1 MAFFPKTRY
10 APTADGDV
18 AYQIIGDGPETI
30 LFTPAWSTNIE
41 VMWEEPRIER
51 FFQELSSL
59 GRVIV
64 FDKRGSGISDPIP
77 HSAQSAG
84 PVVELASEDMKA
96 VLDHSKTEI
105 ATILAVGI
113 GCWPSIL
120 FAATSPSRVQR
131 LIIVDGMPCL
141 YSENEDSVGLSK
153 AEANRFVSFLIN
165 AYGTGKLLKLLDP
178 AGYRDRQFLNW
189 YARFERLSIAPKLVN
204 TFWNSAKEINIT
216 SALNA
221 VKAPTLVLS
230 RSESRAY
237 PAAWGKT
244 LAEGISGAD
253 FRELPGTDSSYFM
266 AHPNPIIEHT
276 RTFMTGVQDE
286 PDVDRILTT
295 ILFTD
300 LVASTE
306 KAAALGDR
314 EWSERIFRHNAMIR
328 REISRFRGVE
338 VDNAGDGFMIT
349 FDGPARALRCADA
362 IRKRIQS
369 LGLEMRIGI
378 HTGECELIGAKIGGI
393 AVHTAARIMSAA
405 QSNQIIVSRTVK
417 ELVAGAGLN
426 FEDLGEHE
434 LKGVPDRWQLY
445 ILLDSDSS
453 SVY

>member
-1 MAFFPKTRY
+1 M
-10 APTADGDV
+10 GN
-18 AYQIIGDGPETI
+18 GPETI
-30 LFTPAWSTNIE
+30 LFTPAWGTNVE

-51 FFQELSSL
+51 FFKELSSFS
-59 GRVIV
+59 RVIV
-64 FDKRGSGISDPIP
+64 FDKRGSGISDPLP
-77 HSAQSAG
+77 HGAQSAV
-84 PVVELASEDMKA
+84 PVIEIASEDMKA
-96 VLDHSKTEI
+96 VLDHSETAI

-141 YSENEDSVGLSK
+141 YSEDGDSVGLSK

-178 AGYRDRQFLNW
+178 AGYRDRHFLNW
-189 YARFERLSIAPKLVN
+189 YARFERLSIAPKLVDI
-204 TFWNSAKEINIT
+204 FWNSAKEINIT

-230 RSESRAY
+230 RSKSRAY
-237 PAAWGKT
+237 PADWGKS

-253 FRELPGTDSSYFM
+253 FREIPGGDSSYFM
-266 AHPNPIIEHT
+266 AHPNPIIENT
-276 RTFMTGVQDE
+276 RAFMTGVQDE
-286 PDVDRILTT
+286 PEVDRILTT

-306 KAAALGDR
+306 IAAKLGDR
-314 EWSERIFRHNAMIR
+314 EWSERIFRHNAIIR
-328 REISRFRGVE
+328 KEIVRFRGVE
-338 VDNAGDGFMIT
+338 IDNAGDGFMIT

-362 IRKRIQS
+362 IHKSIRA

-378 HTGECELIGAKIGGI
+378 HTGECELMNDKIGGI
-393 AVHTAARIMSAA
+393 AVHTAARIMSTA
-405 QSNQIIVSRTVK
+405 QANQIIVSRTVK

-426 FEDLGEHE
+426 FEDLGEHD
-434 LKGVPDRWQLY
+434 LKGVPDTWQLY
-445 ILLDSDSS
+445 LLLDSDASS
-453 SVY
+453 AY